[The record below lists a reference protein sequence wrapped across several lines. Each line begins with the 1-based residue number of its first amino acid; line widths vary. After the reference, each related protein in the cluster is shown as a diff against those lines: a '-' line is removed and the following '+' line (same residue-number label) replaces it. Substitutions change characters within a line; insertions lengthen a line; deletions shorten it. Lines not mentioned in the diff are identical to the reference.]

1 MKWMYILGIPVA
13 FFFIVYGVIKMWHA
27 RSSKKGAGGREEM
40 PSSPPLKVLPPTPIP
55 VLPPEEHHRIPI
67 PRPDSPQGHEI
78 PPLDEAPTEPDDQV
92 ARRMAQLFDDE
103 NAPPVVVPENRRRRE
118 GG

>member
-13 FFFIVYGVIKMWHA
+13 LFLITYGIIKMWSK
-27 RSSKKGAGGREEM
+27 RDSKKGTTDRDQELP
-40 PSSPPLKVLPPTPIP
+40 PSPIILLPTPTPPLP
-55 VLPPEEHHRIPI
+55 PPEEHHRIPI
-67 PRPDSPQGHEI
+67 PQPHSPEGHEI

-92 ARRMAQLFDDE
+92 AGRMAKVFDE
-103 NAPPVVVPENRRRRE
+103 QNAPPVVVPEGRRRKE